1 METQQRHCWECR
13 RRCLVCDFTEPA
25 CKRCWT
31 AGVECPGYSHVK
43 PQRLKWLAPGRVTS
57 RSRKRK
63 GSRSPSALV
72 ENDPG
77 NKTNDA
83 MTKPE
88 MIIAFNTTIPRYE
101 LRTDVCSLPEA
112 AEYFNSC
119 IYRELAP
126 IQELGNN
133 PHIYQLSVTH
143 IQRAFNK
150 PDYLNFGMLCM
161 TLSHRINRTRSDPQS
176 KPLAE
181 KFYLYWGLA
190 VRSLNEQLDV
200 QDRQTSDLVMAGIMT
215 LLLADVQQGTSLNW
229 RCHLEGIHKLIT
241 LRGGFHA
248 VASSPSL
255 EPLLL
260 SLWFVAVIGN
270 TTCPAS
276 DLIMTES
283 YLDAVEF
290 LLEKYGAA
298 VSPIHMCPLPLF
310 AEIIKINHL
319 RMRTI
324 SCDFSLI
331 EDRWGEGFEILER
344 IHGFSSEQWASSKPL
359 HQDNWVL
366 IGKVYQAATA
376 LYCILSLQGLTA
388 LPETPDLRACCA
400 AHGQTLWLLLDVG
413 LSCPRTRRSLIWPLV
428 LLGVEAAHG
437 GPKMRAF
444 VSEKL
449 PELSYGA
456 GTYVPLMAKSVLE
469 SFWNSGETRWDA
481 CFDRPYVFTS
491 QIAVDTSR
499 LSPD

>member
-1 METQQRHCWECR
+1 
-13 RRCLVCDFTEPA
+13 
-25 CKRCWT
+25 
-31 AGVECPGYSHVK
+31 
-43 PQRLKWLAPGRVTS
+43 
-57 RSRKRK
+57 
-63 GSRSPSALV
+63 
-72 ENDPG
+72 
-77 NKTNDA
+77 
-83 MTKPE
+83 
-88 MIIAFNTTIPRYE
+88 
-101 LRTDVCSLPEA
+101 
-112 AEYFNSC
+112 
-119 IYRELAP
+119 
-126 IQELGNN
+126 
-133 PHIYQLSVTH
+133 
-143 IQRAFNK
+143 
-150 PDYLNFGMLCM
+150 
-161 TLSHRINRTRSDPQS
+161 
-176 KPLAE
+176 
-181 KFYLYWGLA
+181 
-190 VRSLNEQLDV
+190 
-200 QDRQTSDLVMAGIMT
+200 
-215 LLLADVQQGTSLNW
+215 
-229 RCHLEGIHKLIT
+229 
-241 LRGGFHA
+241 
-248 VASSPSL
+248 
-255 EPLLL
+255 
-260 SLWFVAVIGN
+260 
-270 TTCPAS
+270 
-276 DLIMTES
+276 MTES

-324 SCDFSLI
+324 SCDFFLI

-359 HQDNWVL
+359 HQDDWVL

-376 LYCILSLQGLTA
+376 LYCILSLQSLTV

-437 GPKMRAF
+437 GPKIRAF

-449 PELSYGA
+449 PELSYDA